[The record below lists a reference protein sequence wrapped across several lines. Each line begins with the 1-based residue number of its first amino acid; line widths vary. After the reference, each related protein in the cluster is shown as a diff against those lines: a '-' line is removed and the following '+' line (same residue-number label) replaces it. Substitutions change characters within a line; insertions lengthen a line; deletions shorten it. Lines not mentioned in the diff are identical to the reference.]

1 MVVKN
6 SLRQMLRTP
15 VKTVSFLL
23 LITLTALFLSVGA
36 NLLLFTRKSLE
47 TYEKSFKTIGTVQQ
61 QPKMLKECAVWDQ
74 SQQAYSYATQSVYDR
89 LIPLSVLDFA
99 NANYI
104 HSPEKRPFYGAYDEN
119 YNMGDFYQSNNT
131 QWIILEFSP
140 TEDCIPSNPVPMK
153 VKRVL
158 YGKIGEYT
166 KDALFCDPDVE
177 KPQPMYADKTYILSV
192 NVSALSSFYGYE
204 DHNAFDT
211 VLVPAGGVESTQYD
225 QTGAQLPDLYG
236 AEAEGWEEVTE
247 GYFNTPR
254 GQRWAELIQAIK
266 RLPKTIPVIPT
277 SATQL
282 LMAFYSG
289 SANITEGRDISPE
302 EYTKGAKVCLVQRQF
317 AQYNGITPGDSL
329 PLPLYYADYLHTPMV
344 TGNLYYGGLL
354 NAQGKAYPVFENSAY
369 TVVGIYDNYGA
380 SYESSDFDLVG
391 NTVIIP
397 AASVK
402 NSDAQNIIAW
412 GPMRA
417 ATTSFEIPNGTID
430 SFEEE
435 WNRQGIDGLK
445 LTFYDKGYS
454 RLKQGLDRIHTI
466 SLILLLIS
474 TVVMVLVLTLFT
486 FLFIIK
492 NQKRTAIE
500 RSLGYHKRQCAASL
514 LSGMLLIL
522 VIGSVIGAGGGAW
535 FCNTVIDRNMSAS
548 EGGSFDLTYSSWAN
562 DTEKLAEMRLD
573 LNSAGI
579 GILITFCLSITTG
592 TLIAGVGV
600 RRNLKAEPI
609 LLLSGKDDSE

>member
-1 MVVKN
+1 
-6 SLRQMLRTP
+6 
-15 VKTVSFLL
+15 
-23 LITLTALFLSVGA
+23 
-36 NLLLFTRKSLE
+36 
-47 TYEKSFKTIGTVQQ
+47 
-61 QPKMLKECAVWDQ
+61 
-74 SQQAYSYATQSVYDR
+74 
-89 LIPLSVLDFA
+89 
-99 NANYI
+99 
-104 HSPEKRPFYGAYDEN
+104 
-119 YNMGDFYQSNNT
+119 
-131 QWIILEFSP
+131 
-140 TEDCIPSNPVPMK
+140 
-153 VKRVL
+153 
-158 YGKIGEYT
+158 
-166 KDALFCDPDVE
+166 
-177 KPQPMYADKTYILSV
+177 
-192 NVSALSSFYGYE
+192 
-204 DHNAFDT
+204 
-211 VLVPAGGVESTQYD
+211 
-225 QTGAQLPDLYG
+225 
-236 AEAEGWEEVTE
+236 
-247 GYFNTPR
+247 
-254 GQRWAELIQAIK
+254 
-266 RLPKTIPVIPT
+266 
-277 SATQL
+277 
-282 LMAFYSG
+282 MAFYSG

-302 EYTKGAKVCLVQRQF
+302 EYTKGTKVCLVPRQF

-329 PLPLYYADYLHTPMV
+329 PLPLYYVDYLHTPMV

-445 LTFYDKGYS
+445 FTFYDKGYS
-454 RLKQGLDRIHTI
+454 RLKQGLARIHTI

-474 TVVMVLVLTLFT
+474 AVVMVLVLTLFT

-579 GILITFCLSITTG
+579 GILITFFLSITTG
-592 TLIAGVGV
+592 ILIAGVGV